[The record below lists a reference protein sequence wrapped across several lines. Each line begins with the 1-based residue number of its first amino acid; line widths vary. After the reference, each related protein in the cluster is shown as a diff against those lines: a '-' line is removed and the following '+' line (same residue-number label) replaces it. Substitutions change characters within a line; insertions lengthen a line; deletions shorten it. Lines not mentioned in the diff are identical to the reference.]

1 MNPEVAWL
9 DPAVLTT
16 AFLAGLLGSGHCFGM
31 CGGIAAGL
39 GAMSKGRAVVP
50 ALQFNLARLAS
61 YAVLGLIAAVVLS
74 GVSNLVPIGR
84 WLRLLTA
91 VMILMIGL
99 KFLFNFRG
107 IEFIERGGAGL
118 WKKIMPLALKA
129 GNRQDWIGRLLLGFC
144 WGFIPCGL
152 VYTVLMTAASTAN
165 PVSGAATMLAFGA
178 GTLPAMLGLTA
189 AAPALAA
196 FLQDRTVR
204 RIIGFALI
212 VLAVW
217 TLVTIWSMGQ
227 NPANHAHHLAVSFVQ
242 SDNFRSC

>member
-1 MNPEVAWL
+1 MNAEMTWVN
-9 DPAVLTT
+9 PAVLST

-39 GAMSKGRAVVP
+39 GAMSKGRAFVP
-50 ALQFNLARLAS
+50 ALQFNLARLFS
-61 YAVLGLIAAVVLS
+61 YAVLGLVAASVLS
-74 GVSNLVPIGR
+74 GVSGLMPIAR

-91 VMILMIGL
+91 VMILLIGL

-118 WKKIMPLALKA
+118 WKKILPFAMKA
-129 GNRQDWIGRLLLGFC
+129 GNRQDGIGRVLLGVC

-165 PVSGAATMLAFGA
+165 PVSGATTMLAFGI

-189 AAPALAA
+189 AAPALSS
-196 FLQDRTVR
+196 FLEDRTVR
-204 RIIGFALI
+204 RVIGFALV

-217 TLVTIWSMGQ
+217 TVVMMWGAITQGSVS
-227 NPANHAHHLAVSFVQ
+227 HAHH
-242 SDNFRSC
+242 

>member
-1 MNPEVAWL
+1 MNPETAWM

-39 GAMSKGRAVVP
+39 GAMSKGRALAP

-61 YAVLGLIAAVVLS
+61 YAILGLVAAAVLG
-74 GVSNLVPIGR
+74 GVSGLMPITR

-91 VMILMIGL
+91 IMILMIGL

-118 WKKIMPLALKA
+118 WKKIMPLALRA
-129 GNRQDWIGRLLLGFC
+129 GNRQDLLGRIVLGAC
-144 WGFIPCGL
+144 WGLIPCGL
-152 VYTVLMTAASTAN
+152 VYSVLMTAASTAN
-165 PVSGAATMLAFGA
+165 PASGALTMLAFGV

-189 AAPALAA
+189 AAPALSS

-204 RIIGFALI
+204 RMIGFALV
-212 VLAVW
+212 VLAIW
-217 TLVTIWSMGQ
+217 TVLMMWGAMSQGGM
-227 NPANHAHHLAVSFVQ
+227 NHAHH
-242 SDNFRSC
+242 

>member
-1 MNPEVAWL
+1 MNPELGWL

-39 GAMSKGRAVVP
+39 GAMSRGRAIAP
-50 ALQFNLARLAS
+50 ALQFNLARLFS
-61 YAVLGLIAAVVLS
+61 YAVLGLIAATVLS
-74 GVSNLVPIGR
+74 GVSGLMPIAR

-91 VMILMIGL
+91 VMILLIGL

-118 WKKIMPLALKA
+118 WKKIMPFAMKA
-129 GNRQDWIGRLLLGFC
+129 GNRQDWIGRILLGIS

-152 VYTVLMTAASTAN
+152 VYSVLMTAASTAN
-165 PVSGAATMLAFGA
+165 PVSGALTMLAFGA

-189 AAPALAA
+189 AAPALSS
-196 FLQDRTVR
+196 FLEDRTVR
-204 RIIGFALI
+204 RVIGFALV
-212 VLAVW
+212 VLALW
-217 TLVTIWSMGQ
+217 TVLMMWAAINQGPM
-227 NPANHAHHLAVSFVQ
+227 NHTHH
-242 SDNFRSC
+242 